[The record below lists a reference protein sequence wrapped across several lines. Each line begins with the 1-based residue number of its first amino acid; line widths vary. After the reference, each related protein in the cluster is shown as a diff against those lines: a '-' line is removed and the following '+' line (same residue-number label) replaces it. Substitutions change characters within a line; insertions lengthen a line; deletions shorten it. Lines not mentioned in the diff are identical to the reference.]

1 MDFEAGPNIKQKTY
15 NIKKKVSLFDF
26 KIISYYTAIQA
37 MQKNGFRSRPSHKTP
52 GFNWL

>member
-1 MDFEAGPNIKQKTY
+1 MDFEAGPNIKQKTL
-15 NIKKKVSLFDF
+15 ILKKVSLFDF
-26 KIISYYTAIQA
+26 KIISYYTAIQV